1 MERVQAVGVLIA
13 PLGFLVAAVVAS
25 ASKGVRPA
33 GAIRSVRLASWV
45 GLVVAVASCIAVA
58 ASGTVRTPLL
68 GAEGLG
74 LAVRLDPLSVVIFTM
89 ISVLAVV
96 ILRFSVSYLD
106 GDARQGLFLSRLA
119 RTIAAVQVLVLS
131 ANLATLVVAWV
142 LTSLALH
149 QLLVFHPERPRAV
162 LAARK
167 KFVAARL
174 GDLLLVIAAVVLY
187 RSVGTGELDAIFAA
201 ATAGSIA
208 SLPLA
213 VAAGCLVSAAMLK
226 SAMFPTHGW
235 LVEVMETPTPV
246 SALLHA
252 GVLNAGPYLVML
264 MAPVIAQVSGAGAAL
279 VLVGGATAALASM
292 ARVTQ
297 PSVKVALGYSSA
309 GHMGFSLMLC
319 GLGLFPAA
327 VLHLVAHSFYKAH
340 AFLSSGSVVDE
351 ARASHVPTPARLGSP
366 VRLVLG
372 AAMALTIYVPSAFVW
387 GVRPDSEPAL
397 FVLGAVLV
405 LATTQLVAAVTDSNG
420 PLVAWV
426 GGAVLALLVTSL
438 FFGFEAVMHT
448 LLHDLVP
455 AVDAGG
461 AQLAAAG
468 AVTIVFGVVLV
479 HQMRAPSRPGSD
491 RRLAW
496 RIHLR
501 NGLYANALFDR
512 LVMWLWRP
520 VDRRHAN
527 ETTTDRS
534 LPAPEPALTTAARY

>member
-1 MERVQAVGVLIA
+1 MERVHAVGVLIA
-13 PLGFLVAAVVAS
+13 PLGFLVAAAVATT
-25 ASKGVRPA
+25 AKGVRPT
-33 GAIRSVRLASWV
+33 GAIRSVRLGSWI
-45 GLVVAVASCIAVA
+45 GLAVAVTSCIAVA
-58 ASGTVRTPLL
+58 TGGAVRTPLL

-74 LAVRLDPLSVVIFTM
+74 LSVRLDPLSVVIFTM

-131 ANLATLVVAWV
+131 ANLAMLVVAWV

-174 GDLLLVIAAVVLY
+174 GDLLLVIAAAVLY
-187 RSVGTGELDAIFAA
+187 RSVGTGQLDAIFDE
-201 ATAGSIA
+201 ATAGSVA

-213 VAAGCLVSAAMLK
+213 VAAGCLVAAAMLK

-264 MAPVIAQVSGAGAAL
+264 TTPIIAQVSGAGVAL
-279 VLVGGATAALASM
+279 VLVGGTTAALASM
-292 ARVTQ
+292 ARITQ

-319 GLGLFPAA
+319 GLGLLPAA

-351 ARASHVPTPARLGSP
+351 ARASHVPTPQRLGSP
-366 VRLVLG
+366 VRLALG
-372 AAMALTIYVPSAFVW
+372 AAMAVAIYVPSAFVW

-405 LATTQLVAAVTDSNG
+405 LATTQLVAAVTDSDG
-420 PLVAWV
+420 PFVAWL
-426 GGAVLALLVTSL
+426 GGAVLALVVTSL
-438 FFGFEAVMHT
+438 FFAFEATMHT

-455 AVDAGG
+455 DVDAGR

-468 AVTIVFGVVLV
+468 AVTVGFGIVLV
-479 HQMRAPSRPGSD
+479 QQLRAPSRRDSE
-491 RRLAW
+491 RRQAW

-520 VDRRHAN
+520 LDRRRVTA
-527 ETTTDRS
+527 TPTGRS
-534 LPAPEPALTTAARY
+534 TPTSQPALTTAARY

>member
-1 MERVQAVGVLIA
+1 VLIA
-13 PLGFLVAAVVAS
+13 PLGFLVAAAVA
-25 ASKGVRPA
+25 ATAKGVRPA

-45 GLVVAVASCIAVA
+45 GLVVAAASCVAVA
-58 ASGTVRTPLL
+58 AGGAVRTPLL

-174 GDLLLVIAAVVLY
+174 GDLLLVIAAVMLY
-187 RSVGTGELDAIFAA
+187 RSVGTGDLDAIFDA

-264 MAPVIAQVSGAGAAL
+264 MAPVIAQVSGAGVAL

-292 ARVTQ
+292 ARITQ

-340 AFLSSGSVVDE
+340 AFLSSGSVIDE
-351 ARASHVPTPARLGSP
+351 ARASHVPTPQRLGSP
-366 VRLVLG
+366 VRLALG
-372 AAMALTIYVPSAFVW
+372 AAVAIAIYVPSAFVW

-405 LATTQLVAAVTDSNG
+405 LATTQLVAAITDSNG
-420 PLVAWV
+420 PFVAWV
-426 GGAVLALLVTSL
+426 GGAVLALSVTSL

-468 AVTIVFGVVLV
+468 AVTIGFGLVLV
-479 HQMRAPSRPGSD
+479 QQLRAPSRSGSD

-512 LVMWLWRP
+512 LVMWLWGP
-520 VDRRHAN
+520 ADRRRAPD
-527 ETTTDRS
+527 TPPDRHTRTS
-534 LPAPEPALTTAARY
+534 PPALTTAARY

>member
-1 MERVQAVGVLIA
+1 MERVQAVGVLVA
-13 PLGFLVAAVVAS
+13 PLGFLVAAAVA
-25 ASKGVRPA
+25 ARADGVRPTA
-33 GAIRSVRLASWV
+33 AIRSVRLASLI
-45 GLVVAVASCIAVA
+45 GLCVAIASCVAVAVG
-58 ASGTVRTPLL
+58 GTTRSALV

-74 LAVRLDPLSVVIFTM
+74 LAVRLDPLSVLILTM

-106 GDARQGLFLSRLA
+106 GDPRQGLFLSRLA

-174 GDLLLVIAAVVLY
+174 GDLLLVVAAVVLY
-187 RSVGTGELDAIFAA
+187 RSTGTGDLDAIFDA
-201 ATAGSIA
+201 ATAGAIGA
-208 SLPLA
+208 LPLA
-213 VAAGCLVSAAMLK
+213 VAAGCLVTAAMLK

-264 MAPVIAQVSGAGAAL
+264 TAPVIAQVSGAGVAL
-279 VLVGGATAALASM
+279 VLVGGTTAALASM

-351 ARASHVPTPARLGSP
+351 ARASHVPTPRRLGSP
-366 VRLVLG
+366 GRLVLG
-372 AAMALTIYVPSAFVW
+372 AIIAVAIYVPLAIVW

-405 LATTQLVAAVTDSNG
+405 LATTQLVAAVTDSDG
-420 PLVAWV
+420 PVVAWV
-426 GGAVLALLVTSL
+426 GGAAMALSVTSL
-438 FFGFEAVMHT
+438 FFAFEAAMHT

-455 AVDAGG
+455 AVEAGW

-468 AVTIVFGVVLV
+468 VVAAAFGLVVA
-479 HQMRAPSRPGSD
+479 HQLRAPSRPD
-491 RRLAW
+491 DPRRRAW

-512 LVMWLWRP
+512 LVMWAWGP
-520 VDRRHAN
+520 VDRRRDVD
-527 ETTTDRS
+527 TTT
-534 LPAPEPALTTAARY
+534 APALTTATRY

>member
-1 MERVQAVGVLIA
+1 
-13 PLGFLVAAVVAS
+13 
-25 ASKGVRPA
+25 
-33 GAIRSVRLASWV
+33 
-45 GLVVAVASCIAVA
+45 VAVASCVAVA
-58 ASGTVRTPLL
+58 TGGAATTPLL

-74 LAVRLDPLSVVIFTM
+74 LAVRIDPLSVLILTM

-106 GDARQGLFLSRLA
+106 GDPR
-119 RTIAAVQVLVLS
+119 QVLVLS
-131 ANLATLVVAWV
+131 ANLATLVVAWI

-174 GDLLLVIAAVVLY
+174 GDVLLVIAAIVLY
-187 RSVGTGELDAIFAA
+187 RSTGTGVLEEIFDA
-201 ATAGSIA
+201 ATAGSIPSA
-208 SLPLA
+208 TLA

-264 MAPVIAQVSGAGAAL
+264 TAPVIAQVSGAGVAL
-279 VLVGGATAALASM
+279 VLVGGTTAALASM

-319 GLGLFPAA
+319 GLGLLPAA

-351 ARASHVPTPARLGSP
+351 ARASHVPTPTRLGSP
-366 VRLVLG
+366 VRLALG
-372 AAMALTIYVPSAFVW
+372 AVMAVAIYVPLAIVW

-397 FVLGAVLV
+397 FALGAVLV
-405 LATTQLVAAVTDSNG
+405 LATTQLVAAVTDSDG
-420 PLVAWV
+420 PVVAWA
-426 GGAVLALLVTSL
+426 GGAVLALAVTSL
-438 FFGFEAVMHT
+438 FFAFEAAMHT

-455 AVDAGG
+455 AVEAGP
-461 AQLAAAG
+461 AQLVAAG
-468 AVTIVFGVVLV
+468 VVTVAFGLVLA
-479 HQMRAPSRPGSD
+479 QQLRAPARPGSS

-496 RIHLR
+496 RVHLR

-512 LVMWLWRP
+512 LVMWVWGP
-520 VDRRHAN
+520 ADRRRGASP
-527 ETTTDRS
+527 TTQLRPTT
-534 LPAPEPALTTAARY
+534 EPVLTTAARY